1 MSMRTGADGLPQ
13 WQVIW
18 LCAKAEGAI
27 AATRANATILIAIL
41 IEAPPGPISISRYFP
56 ISTRVN
62 VPGTG
67 LGSDSNCPPWVA
79 QDRFFRTYRENVVR
93 PGVGPLRFRNS
104 FQVAMQECQ
113 RLNSF
118 ADFTFSL

>member
-27 AATRANATILIAIL
+27 AATRANVTILIAIL
-41 IEAPPGPISISRYFP
+41 IEAPPGQIIISRYFP

-67 LGSDSNCPPWVA
+67 LGLGFELSAVGGTGS
-79 QDRFFRTYRENVVR
+79 FFPYLSRKCGSSWGRSIEI
-93 PGVGPLRFRNS
+93 P
-104 FQVAMQECQ
+104 
-113 RLNSF
+113 
-118 ADFTFSL
+118 

>member
-27 AATRANATILIAIL
+27 AATMANATILIAIL

-79 QDRFFRTYRENVVR
+79 QDRFFPYLSRKC
-93 PGVGPLRFRNS
+93 GASWGPAR
-104 FQVAMQECQ
+104 
-113 RLNSF
+113 
-118 ADFTFSL
+118 

>member
-27 AATRANATILIAIL
+27 AATIANATILIAIL

-67 LGSDSNCPPWVA
+67 LGLGFELSAVGGTGSFLP
-79 QDRFFRTYRENVVR
+79 YLSREC
-93 PGVGPLRFRNS
+93 GASWGP
-104 FQVAMQECQ
+104 A
-113 RLNSF
+113 RLCARSRL
-118 ADFTFSL
+118 SEGCKV